1 MRKALGDLLVML
13 MRLFVPIYFKA
24 FGKLKREAIELD
36 GVSAPFFV
44 VSNHQATL
52 DLFFVGCSLKGP
64 MCFVATDMLFR
75 VPIMNFLMKTIGSI
89 PKSKF
94 AIDSSAVREMMRRVR
109 HGCSVAI
116 FPEGQRCIAGYT
128 EPLVPGIGKLA
139 KMLDVPVVATHI
151 KGGFMADPFWSLKK
165 RMGPAF
171 ISAEVLLTRE
181 QLRSMEPEEIEEAI
195 AASLEHSDYE
205 WIKGRPEL
213 SYRGKGRAIGL
224 HNVMYTCP
232 ECRASDCFL
241 TEGDVAY
248 CKSCGYS
255 VRWGDRGEF
264 ILVKGSALHHEN
276 LESHDRWQRQL
287 VRKAVIQAAESD
299 GTEPIFGPCNATI
312 RRSRKARP
320 LAVLGYGKVSL
331 YRDAIRFDTEVD
343 CPREFALRSIQGFA
357 ISAVRSKHNRMFEF
371 LDGEGNLYNIIL
383 HDPLES
389 TYKWLLTVSGLKKAQ
404 SGRAAC

>member
-1 MRKALGDLLVML
+1 
-13 MRLFVPIYFKA
+13 
-24 FGKLKREAIELD
+24 
-36 GVSAPFFV
+36 
-44 VSNHQATL
+44 
-52 DLFFVGCSLKGP
+52 
-64 MCFVATDMLFR
+64 
-75 VPIMNFLMKTIGSI
+75 
-89 PKSKF
+89 
-94 AIDSSAVREMMRRVR
+94 
-109 HGCSVAI
+109 
-116 FPEGQRCIAGYT
+116 
-128 EPLVPGIGKLA
+128 
-139 KMLDVPVVATHI
+139 
-151 KGGFMADPFWSLKK
+151 
-165 RMGPAF
+165 
-171 ISAEVLLTRE
+171 
-181 QLRSMEPEEIEEAI
+181 
-195 AASLEHSDYE
+195 
-205 WIKGRPEL
+205 
-213 SYRGKGRAIGL
+213 
-224 HNVMYTCP
+224 
-232 ECRASDCFL
+232 
-241 TEGDVAY
+241 VAY

>member
-13 MRLFVPIYFKA
+13 IRLFLPIYFKVL
-24 FGKLKREAIELD
+24 GKLKKEAFKLD
-36 GVSAPFFV
+36 GLPAPFFV

-52 DLFFVGCSLKGP
+52 DPFFVGCSLKGP

-94 AIDSSAVREMMRRVR
+94 AIDSSAVREMLRKVR
-109 HGCSVAI
+109 HGCSVGI
-116 FPEGQRCIAGYT
+116 FPEGQRCIAGYS

-139 KMLDVPVVATHI
+139 KMLDVPVVAVHL
-151 KGGFMADPFWSLKK
+151 KGGYMADPFWSIKK
-165 RMGPAF
+165 RRGPAF
-171 ISAEVLLTRE
+171 ISAEVLLTKE
-181 QLRSMEPEEIEEAI
+181 QLRSMEPSEIEETI
-195 AASLEHSDYE
+195 TASLEHSDYE

-213 SYRGKGRAIGL
+213 RYKGKGRAIGL

-232 ECRASDCFL
+232 ECGASDCFL
-241 TEGDVAY
+241 TDGDIAT

-255 VRWGDRGEF
+255 VSWGDRGEF

-287 VRKAVIQAAESD
+287 VRKAVLEATQSEGD
-299 GTEPIFGPCNATI
+299 RPIFGPCSATI
-312 RRSRKARP
+312 RRSRKAKP
-320 LAVLGYGKVSL
+320 LIVLGEGNVSL
-331 YRDAIRFDTEVD
+331 HTDAIRFDTEVD
-343 CPREFALRSIQGFA
+343 CPKEFTLRSIQGFA
-357 ISAVRSKHNRMFEF
+357 ISAVRGKHNRMFEF
-371 LDGEGNLYNIIL
+371 LDGEGHLYNIIL

-389 TYKWLLTVSGLKKAQ
+389 TYKWLLTVSGLKKAIGGQ
-404 SGRAAC
+404 TAC